1 MQRVTSFTALH
12 LVNVLLVLL
21 LLADFSNGTSLEV
34 RLQFQSLMDSGN
46 YKGALKVA
54 EEHTKL
60 MPDDG
65 NSWYVAHEQRSH

>member
-1 MQRVTSFTALH
+1 MQRVTSFTGLP
-12 LVNVLLVLL
+12 LLVIL
-21 LLADFSNGTSLEV
+21 LLADFSSSSGSPLDV
-34 RLQFQSLMDSGN
+34 KLQFQSLMDSGN